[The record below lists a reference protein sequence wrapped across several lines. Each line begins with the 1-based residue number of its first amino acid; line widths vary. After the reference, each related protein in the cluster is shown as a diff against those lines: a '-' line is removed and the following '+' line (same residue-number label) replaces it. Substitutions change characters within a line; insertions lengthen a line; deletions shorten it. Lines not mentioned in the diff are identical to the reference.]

1 MLSGMRRK
9 GTIQSHAWPVRHWRE
24 DMGRKRNL
32 NREELVAPCPEP
44 RGMRVGSRT
53 SADWPVDVD

>member
-1 MLSGMRRK
+1 
-9 GTIQSHAWPVRHWRE
+9 
-24 DMGRKRNL
+24 MGRKRNL